1 MREREWKSRKY
12 VASLRRNL
20 TDAKNKL
27 WQELRARRVQGYKF
41 RRQHPI
47 EDYIADFACLS
58 SKLIVEIDG
67 ATHSTAEEIA
77 YDVRR
82 TVFLESLEWRV
93 IRFTND
99 DVFSDVDGVVEA
111 IYEALAK
118 DMN

>member
-12 VASLRRNL
+12 VTSLRRNL
-20 TDAKNKL
+20 TDAENKL
-27 WQELRARRVQGYKF
+27 WQELRGRRVQGYKF

-67 ATHSTAEEIA
+67 ATHSTAEEMA

-82 TVFLESLEWRV
+82 TVFLKSLEWRV

-111 IYEALAK
+111 IYEALEK
-118 DMN
+118 DKG